1 MKIEQEIRQKKFS
14 GEHEKLVVNLLFT
27 GNWLRAESDKRMK
40 PLGLSS
46 QQYNVLRI
54 LRGKH
59 PEPATVNDLRERMLD
74 RESNA
79 SRLVEKLRQKG
90 LVCRSECEQDRRA
103 VDVKITGRGLELLQ
117 EIDRES
123 ADWLKRYHTL
133 NENEAARLN
142 ELLDKLRG

>member
-1 MKIEQEIRQKKFS
+1 MKIEQEIRQRSFS
-14 GEHEKLVVNLLFT
+14 SEYEKMVVNLLFT
-27 GNWLRAESDKRMK
+27 GNWLNSSNSRRLKQF
-40 PLGLSS
+40 GVSS

-59 PEPATVNDLRERMLD
+59 PKPATVNELRERMLD

-90 LVCRSECEQDRRA
+90 LVCRSECRHDRRA
-103 VDVKITGRGLELLQ
+103 VDVAITDRGLELL
-117 EIDRES
+117 EAIDRE
-123 ADWLKRYHTL
+123 AGDWICRFHTL
-133 NENEAARLN
+133 ERDEAAKLN

>member
-1 MKIEQEIRQKKFS
+1 MKIEQEIKQKKFRS
-14 GEHEKLVVNLLFT
+14 EHEKMVVNMLFT
-27 GNWLRAESDKRMK
+27 GNWLRALSDKRLK
-40 PLGLSS
+40 AYGLSS

-59 PEPATVNDLRERMLD
+59 PDPATINDLRERMLD

-90 LVCRSECEQDRRA
+90 LVERSECQSDRRA
-103 VDVKITGRGLELLQ
+103 VDVCVTGEGLELLQ
-117 EIDRES
+117 EIDKENEQHMERF
-123 ADWLKRYHTL
+123 DTL
-133 NENEAARLN
+133 SDEEAARLN